1 MLLFL
6 KGIVVGIGGVAPG
19 LSGSVLLIIF
29 GLYRQTLD
37 HLGTVL
43 KDFKRKIRFLLPLLL
58 GMGVGVLL
66 FSNVIDL
73 CLERFEM
80 PTRFCFLGLILG
92 TLPMVW
98 KEVRRD
104 GLRPWHYGLTAAV
117 AVAGFFLLTAE
128 GAGFPQITEPAL
140 WQSVVLGVA
149 VAATAIIPGVDPA
162 VFLSTLGLYEVYV
175 DSLADLDL
183 GVLGPMVLGLLAGA
197 VGISFLMSRL
207 FARFYTP
214 TYCVIFGIFLAMIP
228 NMLTESCV
236 LGWDGRSLCSV
247 LLAVLGFGVS
257 YWLGDLENNNR
268 RLRRLFGKR
277 EG

>member
-1 MLLFL
+1 MLQYL
-6 KGIVVGIGGVAPG
+6 KGIVVGIGGVSPG

-29 GLYRQTLD
+29 GLYRQTLEYI
-37 HLGTVL
+37 GTIG
-43 KDFKRKIRFLLPLLL
+43 KDFRRKIRFLLPLLL
-58 GMGVGVLL
+58 GMATGVLL
-66 FSNVIDL
+66 FSKIVDF

-98 KEVRRD
+98 REVRKEGMR
-104 GLRPWHYGLTAAV
+104 RWHYALIALMAV
-117 AVAGFFLLTAE
+117 GGFFLLTVKDVALPQLAE
-128 GAGFPQITEPAL
+128 L
-140 WQSVVLGVA
+140 DLLQSVLLGIA
-149 VAATAIIPGVDPA
+149 VAATVIVPGAEPA
-162 VFLSTLGLYEVYV
+162 VLLSTLGMYEVYV
-175 DSLADLDL
+175 DSLANLDL

-214 TYCVIFGIFLAMIP
+214 TYCVVFGIFLAMIP

-236 LGWDGRSLCSV
+236 LGWNGRSLCSV